1 MPSGTVLFVEGS
13 PSVFIN
19 CPKPTNG
26 QLLSATESVAY
37 LMNASRDILLKVESD
52 TESATTEIVAERQ
65 CFIRAY
71 ALHAFERDPASL
83 SSPAVADMCYYSAGL
98 AKVYANRLWKRNI
111 HMYPEYPNNHAIR
124 SHVYKSP
131 GLEEAC
137 KLLLGPSVYN
147 KQATFNALGVTAHA
161 WAL

>member
-1 MPSGTVLFVEGS
+1 
-13 PSVFIN
+13 
-19 CPKPTNG
+19 
-26 QLLSATESVAY
+26 
-37 LMNASRDILLKVESD
+37 
-52 TESATTEIVAERQ
+52 
-65 CFIRAY
+65 
-71 ALHAFERDPASL
+71 
-83 SSPAVADMCYYSAGL
+83 
-98 AKVYANRLWKRNI
+98 
-111 HMYPEYPNNHAIR
+111 MYPEYPNNHAIR